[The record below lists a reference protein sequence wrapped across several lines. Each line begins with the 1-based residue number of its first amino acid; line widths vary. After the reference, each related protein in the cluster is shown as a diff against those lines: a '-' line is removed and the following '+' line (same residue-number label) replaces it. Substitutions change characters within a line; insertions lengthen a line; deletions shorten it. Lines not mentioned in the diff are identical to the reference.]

1 MVSKACWLVG
11 FVVVSGVVMGVLSA
25 CGDDPAGTDQN
36 QPQVVSTTTVPENLS
51 WSIGPAGLN
60 QPKNTVDGPF
70 QSSPVPH
77 GFSATPQGA
86 LLAAITAQ
94 VWMAGADD
102 KAFPEVANH
111 LLEPGPGRDQ
121 WVQARALVTVDGR
134 VTHPPLFAGF
144 KFTEYTPDKAV
155 ILIAV
160 KQPDGAITA
169 YPVQVSHSS
178 GDWRVVNPTQ
188 DAAPDLVEITA
199 DQLNKEFIPL

>member
-60 QPKNTVDGPF
+60 QPKNTSDGPF

-77 GFSATPQGA
+77 GFSPTPQGA

-102 KAFPEVANH
+102 KVFP
-111 LLEPGPGRDQ
+111 
-121 WVQARALVTVDGR
+121 
-134 VTHPPLFAGF
+134 
-144 KFTEYTPDKAV
+144 
-155 ILIAV
+155 
-160 KQPDGAITA
+160 
-169 YPVQVSHSS
+169 
-178 GDWRVVNPTQ
+178 
-188 DAAPDLVEITA
+188 
-199 DQLNKEFIPL
+199 